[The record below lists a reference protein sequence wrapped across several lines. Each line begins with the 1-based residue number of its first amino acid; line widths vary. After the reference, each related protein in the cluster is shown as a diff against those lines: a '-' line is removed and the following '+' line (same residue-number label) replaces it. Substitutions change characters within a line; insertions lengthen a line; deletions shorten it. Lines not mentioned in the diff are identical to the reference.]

1 MARRRFSDLFSKF
14 RRFRARLWVRRSLIV
29 LAIALPISAIAAAS
43 IVINTNGSIEFGQ
56 GSAEVVTC
64 DDQIDLA
71 PVPVFNGEAFELGS
85 VSASN
90 IDDTAC
96 ADRNLVVSVYSTAG
110 ALLTK
115 ETLRVTASSLNFDFS
130 SASPAITT
138 SQVGAIT
145 AEFFSATP
153 TPSPTPTATFVAGN
167 LQTRLDASDA
177 SSYPGTGTTWF
188 DISGNSRNATIV
200 NNPSF
205 TTNDGGAFEF
215 TGTSNYMSLGNVA
228 ALKPTSEITF
238 SQWLNATDW
247 AYNNGSDYRSGLS
260 STQGGGYAIYILEG
274 KLVGYVRANGIYQ
287 KPEIVSNTL
296 SGWHYVSVTFD
307 GRYARLYVDGVER
320 NVVDAG
326 GSFSISYNVTN
337 SIMIGAE
344 ASGSDTPE
352 TGRRWE
358 GKIATTEIYDR
369 ALSAAEVLEN
379 YNATKSRFGK

>member
-1 MARRRFSDLFSKF
+1 MASRRFPDQFSRF
-14 RRFRARLWVRRSLIV
+14 RRSRAKSWVGRSLVI
-29 LAIALPISAIAAAS
+29 LALGLPISAIAAAS

-64 DDQIDLA
+64 DDQINLD
-71 PVPVFNGEAFELGS
+71 PVPIFNGEAFELS
-85 VSASN
+85 AVTASN

-96 ADRNLVVSVYSTAG
+96 ANRNLVVSVYSTDG
-110 ALLTK
+110 ALLIK
-115 ETLRVTASSLNFDFS
+115 ETLRVTASSMNFDLS

-138 SQVGAIT
+138 NQVGAIT
-145 AEFFSATP
+145 AEFFSASS
-153 TPSPTPTATFVAGN
+153 TPSPTPTATFVTNN
-167 LQTRLDASDA
+167 LQLRLDASDS

-188 DISGNSRNATIV
+188 DISGNSHDATIV

-205 TTNDGGAFEF
+205 TSDDGGAFVL
-215 TGTSNYMSLGNVA
+215 TGTSNYISLGNVS
-228 ALKPTSEITF
+228 ALKPTSEITL

-247 AYNNGSDYRSGLS
+247 AFDSGSDYRSGLS
-260 STQGGGYAIYILEG
+260 STQGGGYAIYLLRG
-274 KLVGYVRANGIYQ
+274 KLVAYIHSNSTYQ
-287 KPEIVSNTL
+287 RPQIVSNTL

-326 GSFSISYNVTN
+326 GTFPIFYNATN

-344 ASGSDTPE
+344 ASGTDVPE
-352 TGRRWE
+352 SGRRWE
-358 GKIATTEIYDR
+358 GEIATTEIYNR